1 MKELVIIG
9 AGMAGVT
16 AAQEAR
22 QLHSKEDLS
31 ITIITKEKPPSYTRP
46 QLTELL
52 AGTIREGDVIFRDEN
67 WFKDRDIQLI
77 YPAQATKIDVLEQK
91 VHYSFQGSP
100 KECHYNALILAT
112 GASAF
117 APFMPDSTSP
127 AADAVFSLRTLED
140 AQNIRQHL
148 ALKRKKAAVLGGG
161 LLGLEAALALKF
173 TGVEEVHV
181 LEVSGYL
188 LNRQL
193 NRTASEM
200 LRLYLER
207 QEGLVIHT
215 GVHLDTNE
223 LKSCSVAEVLR
234 PICNDGVETLLYSTG
249 VRSRIHLAKEAGL
262 ACGKG
267 IIINEETATS
277 NPWIFAAGDCA
288 EFQGITWA
296 IIPSALEQGK
306 KAAEFACWHLFSELQ
321 KAKPEAYQQTIPRTT
336 ITIGK
341 REAVSTG
348 KAVLSVE
355 EENSGLWKNHELGSP
370 LKRGQGKEGD
380 LYVNLVENAETGR
393 IVGALAFGPWGS
405 SVPWLSKLEQMIGK
419 TWQEI
424 EGQQQ
429 GDIR

>member
-393 IVGALAFGPWGS
+393 IVGVLAFGPWGS
-405 SVPWLSKLEQMIGK
+405 SVPWLSKLKQMIGK

>member
-306 KAAEFACWHLFSELQ
+306 KAAEFACWHLFPELQ

-405 SVPWLSKLEQMIGK
+405 SEPWLSKLKQMIGK

>member
-393 IVGALAFGPWGS
+393 IVGALAFGPQGS
-405 SVPWLSKLEQMIGK
+405 SVPWLSKLKQMIGK

>member
-91 VHYSFQGSP
+91 VHYNFQGSP

-306 KAAEFACWHLFSELQ
+306 KAAEFACWHLFPELQ

-405 SVPWLSKLEQMIGK
+405 SVPWLSKLKQMIGK

>member
-306 KAAEFACWHLFSELQ
+306 KAAEFACWHLFPELQ

-393 IVGALAFGPWGS
+393 IVGALAFGPQGS
-405 SVPWLSKLEQMIGK
+405 SVPWLSKLKQMIGK

>member
-22 QLHSKEDLS
+22 LLHSKEDLS
-31 ITIITKEKPPSYTRP
+31 ITIITKENPPSYTRP
-46 QLTELL
+46 QLTDLL
-52 AGTIREGDVIFRDEN
+52 AGSIREGDVIFRDEN
-67 WFKDRDIQLI
+67 WFKKRDIQLI
-77 YPAQATKIDVLEQK
+77 YPAQATRIDTLEQK
-91 VHYSFQGSP
+91 VYYTFQGTQ
-100 KECHYNALILAT
+100 KECNYHALILAT
-112 GASAF
+112 GASSF
-117 APFMPDSTSP
+117 APLVPDSTSP
-127 AADAVFSLRTLED
+127 AFDTVFLLRTLED
-140 AQNIRQHL
+140 VKKIRQHL
-148 ALKRKKAAVLGGG
+148 AMKRRKAAVLGGG

-207 QEGLVIHT
+207 QEGLGIHT
-215 GVHLDTNE
+215 GVHVDTNE
-223 LKSCSVAEVLR
+223 LKNRSVEEVLR
-234 PICNDGVETLLYSTG
+234 PLCGDGVETMLYSMG

-262 ACGKG
+262 ACAKG

-306 KAAEFACWHLFSELQ
+306 KAAEFACWHLFPESQ
-321 KAKPEAYQQTIPRTT
+321 QAKPEAYQQTIPRTT

-370 LKRGQGKEGD
+370 LKRGQSKDGD
-380 LYVNLVENAETGR
+380 LYVNLVENVETGK
-393 IVGALAFGPWGS
+393 IVGALAFGPRGS
-405 SVPWLSKLEQMIGK
+405 SVPWLSKLKQIVGK
-419 TWQEI
+419 SWQEI
-424 EGQQQ
+424 EGSRL
-429 GDIR
+429 GGIR

>member
-306 KAAEFACWHLFSELQ
+306 KAAEFACWHLFPELQ

-370 LKRGQGKEGD
+370 LKRGQGKERD

-405 SVPWLSKLEQMIGK
+405 SVPWLSKLKQMIGK

>member
-31 ITIITKEKPPSYTRP
+31 ITIITKENPPSYTRP

-405 SVPWLSKLEQMIGK
+405 SVPWLSKLKQMIGK

>member
-52 AGTIREGDVIFRDEN
+52 AGTIREGDVIFREEN

-306 KAAEFACWHLFSELQ
+306 KAAEFACWHLFPELQ
-321 KAKPEAYQQTIPRTT
+321 KVKPEAYQQTIPRTT

-405 SVPWLSKLEQMIGK
+405 SVPWLSKLKQMIGE

>member
-1 MKELVIIG
+1 M
-9 AGMAGVT
+9 
-16 AAQEAR
+16 
-22 QLHSKEDLS
+22 
-31 ITIITKEKPPSYTRP
+31 
-46 QLTELL
+46 
-52 AGTIREGDVIFRDEN
+52 
-67 WFKDRDIQLI
+67 
-77 YPAQATKIDVLEQK
+77 
-91 VHYSFQGSP
+91 
-100 KECHYNALILAT
+100 ILAT

-306 KAAEFACWHLFSELQ
+306 KAAEFACWHLCPELQ

-405 SVPWLSKLEQMIGK
+405 SVPWLSKLKQMIGK

>member
-31 ITIITKEKPPSYTRP
+31 ITIITKENPPSYTRP

-249 VRSRIHLAKEAGL
+249 VRSRIHLANEAGL

-405 SVPWLSKLEQMIGK
+405 SVPWLSKLKQMIGK

>member
-207 QEGLVIHT
+207 QEGLGIHT
-215 GVHLDTNE
+215 GVHLGTKE

-393 IVGALAFGPWGS
+393 IVGALAFGPQGS
-405 SVPWLSKLEQMIGK
+405 SVPWLSKLKQMIGK

>member
-22 QLHSKEDLS
+22 QLHSQEDLS
-31 ITIITKEKPPSYTRP
+31 ITIITKENPPSYTRP
-46 QLTELL
+46 LLTELL
-52 AGTIREGDVIFRDEN
+52 AGTIRENDVLFRDED
-67 WFKDRDIQLI
+67 WFKKRDIQLI
-77 YPAQATKIDVLEQK
+77 YPAQATEIDVLEQK
-91 VHYSFQGSP
+91 VHYTFQGSQ
-100 KECHYNALILAT
+100 KECPYHALILAT
-112 GASAF
+112 GANAF
-117 APFMPDSTSP
+117 APIVPDATSP
-127 AADAVFSLRTLED
+127 AADTVFSLRTLED
-140 AQNIRQHL
+140 VQKIRQHL
-148 ALKRKKAAVLGGG
+148 AMKRRKAAVLGGG
-161 LLGLEAALALKF
+161 LLGLEAALALKS

-181 LEVSGYL
+181 LEASGYL

-207 QEGLVIHT
+207 QEGLDIHT

-223 LKSCSVAEVLR
+223 LKSRSVEEVLR
-234 PICNDGVETLLYSTG
+234 PICKDGVETLLYSMG

-262 ACGKG
+262 TCGKG

-306 KAAEFACWHLFSELQ
+306 KAAEFACWHLFPEVHQ
-321 KAKPEAYQQTIPRTT
+321 TKPEAYQQTIPRTT

-370 LKRGQGKEGD
+370 LKRGQPKDGD
-380 LYVNLVENAETGR
+380 LYVNLVENIETGR
-393 IVGALAFGPWGS
+393 IVGALSFGPRGS
-405 SVPWLSKLEQMIGK
+405 SVPWFSKLQQMMGK
-419 TWQEI
+419 SWQEI
-424 EGQQQ
+424 ESSGL
-429 GDIR
+429 GGVR

>member
-140 AQNIRQHL
+140 VQNIRQHL

-306 KAAEFACWHLFSELQ
+306 KAAEFACWHLFPELQ

-405 SVPWLSKLEQMIGK
+405 SVPWLSKLKQMIGK

>member
-223 LKSCSVAEVLR
+223 LKNCSVAEVLR

-306 KAAEFACWHLFSELQ
+306 KAAEFACWHLFPELQ

-405 SVPWLSKLEQMIGK
+405 SVPWLSKLKQMIGK

>member
-393 IVGALAFGPWGS
+393 IVGALAFGPQGS
-405 SVPWLSKLEQMIGK
+405 SVPWLSKLKQMIGE

>member
-91 VHYSFQGSP
+91 IHYSFQGSP

-405 SVPWLSKLEQMIGK
+405 SVPWLSKLKQMIGK

>member
-31 ITIITKEKPPSYTRP
+31 ITIITKENPPSYTRP

-405 SVPWLSKLEQMIGK
+405 SVPWLSKLKQMIGE

>member
-52 AGTIREGDVIFRDEN
+52 AGTIREGDVIFREEN

-405 SVPWLSKLEQMIGK
+405 SVPWLSKLKQMIGK

>member
-405 SVPWLSKLEQMIGK
+405 SEPWLSKLKQMIGK

>member
-277 NPWIFAAGDCA
+277 NPWIFAARDCA

-405 SVPWLSKLEQMIGK
+405 SVPWLSKLKQMIGK

>member
-117 APFMPDSTSP
+117 SPFMPDSTSP

-393 IVGALAFGPWGS
+393 IVGALAFGPQGS
-405 SVPWLSKLEQMIGK
+405 SVPWLSKLKQMIGK

>member
-1 MKELVIIG
+1 MKALVIIG

-22 QLHSKEDLS
+22 QLHSKEELS
-31 ITIITKEKPPSYTRP
+31 ITIITNENPPNYTRP
-46 QLTELL
+46 QLTDLL
-52 AGTIREGDVIFRDEN
+52 AGSIRPSDLVFRDEA
-67 WFKDRDIQLI
+67 WFKERDIQLI
-77 YPAQATKIDVLEQK
+77 YPAQATEIDVLEQK
-91 VHYSFQGSP
+91 VYFTLRDSQQ
-100 KECHYNALILAT
+100 ECSYHALILAT
-112 GASAF
+112 GSSAF
-117 APFMPDSTSP
+117 SPFMPDSQSP
-127 AADAVFSLRTLED
+127 AADTVFSLRTLED
-140 AQNIRQHL
+140 VQKIRQHL
-148 ALKRKKAAVLGGG
+148 AMKRKKAAVLGGG

-181 LEVSGYL
+181 LENSGYL

-207 QEGLVIHT
+207 EEGIVIHT
-215 GVHLDTNE
+215 GVHVDTNE
-223 LKSCSVAEVLR
+223 LRNRSVDEVLR
-234 PICNDGVETLLYSTG
+234 PICSDGVETLLYSMG

-277 NPWIFAAGDCA
+277 NPMIFATGDCA

-306 KAAEFACWHLFSELQ
+306 KAAQFACWKLLSQ
-321 KAKPEAYQQTIPRTT
+321 PGQAKPELYHQTLPHTT

-348 KAVLSVE
+348 KAVLTME

-370 LKRGQGKEGD
+370 LKRGQSRDGD
-380 LYVNLVENAETGR
+380 LYVNLVENAETGI
-393 IVGALAFGPWGS
+393 IVGGLAFGPQGS
-405 SVPWLSKLEQMIGK
+405 SVPWLSKLKHMMGK
-419 TWQEI
+419 SWKEI
-424 EGQQQ
+424 ERQELG
-429 GDIR
+429 GKK

>member
-9 AGMAGVT
+9 AGMAGIT

-22 QLHSKEDLS
+22 MLHSQEELS
-31 ITIITKEKPPSYTRP
+31 ITIITMENPPSYIRP

-52 AGTIREGDVIFRDEN
+52 AGSIRERDIIFRDET
-67 WFKDRDIQLI
+67 WFKERHIQLI
-77 YPAQATKIDVLEQK
+77 YPAQATGIDILEQR
-91 VHYSFQGSP
+91 VYYTFQGLQ
-100 KECHYNALILAT
+100 KECHYHALILAT
-112 GASAF
+112 GSSAF
-117 APFMPDSTSP
+117 APFIPDSTSP
-127 AADAVFSLRTLED
+127 AVDTVFSLRTLED
-140 AQNIRQHL
+140 VYKIRQHL

-207 QEGLVIHT
+207 EEGIIIHT
-215 GVHLDTNE
+215 GVHVDTNE
-223 LKSCSVAEVLR
+223 LKKSSVDEVLR
-234 PICNDGVETLLYSTG
+234 PICAEGVETLLYSMG
-249 VRSRIHLAKEAGL
+249 IRSRIHLAKEAGL

-267 IIINEETATS
+267 IIINEETTTS

-306 KAAEFACWHLFSELQ
+306 KAAQFACWYLFQ
-321 KAKPEAYQQTIPRTT
+321 NPQQVKPEVYQQTIPRTT
-336 ITIGK
+336 LSIGK

-348 KAVLSVE
+348 KAVLTME
-355 EENSGLWKNHELGSP
+355 EENSGLWKNHELGNH
-370 LKRGQGKEGD
+370 LKRGHSRDGD
-380 LYVNLVENAETGR
+380 LYINLVENVETEI
-393 IVGALAFGPWGS
+393 IVGGLVFGPEGS
-405 SVPWLSKLEQMIGK
+405 SATWLSKLKHMMGK
-419 TWQEI
+419 SWKEI
-424 EGQQQ
+424 EGL
-429 GDIR
+429 GLGGKR

>member
-140 AQNIRQHL
+140 VQNIRQHL

-405 SVPWLSKLEQMIGK
+405 SVPWLSKLKQMIGK

>member
-234 PICNDGVETLLYSTG
+234 PTCNDGVETLLYSTG

-405 SVPWLSKLEQMIGK
+405 SVPWLSKLKQMIGK

>member
-1 MKELVIIG
+1 
-9 AGMAGVT
+9 MAGVT

-405 SVPWLSKLEQMIGK
+405 SVPWLSKLKQMIGK

>member
-16 AAQEAR
+16 AAREAR
-22 QLHSKEDLS
+22 QLHSREDLS
-31 ITIITKEKPPSYTRP
+31 ITIITKENPPSYTRP
-46 QLTELL
+46 LLTELL
-52 AGTIREGDVIFRDEN
+52 AGTIRENDVLFRDED
-67 WFKDRDIQLI
+67 WFKKRDIQLI
-77 YPAQATKIDVLEQK
+77 YPAQATGIDVLEQK
-91 VHYSFQGSP
+91 VYYTFQGSQ
-100 KECHYNALILAT
+100 KECPYHALILAT
-112 GASAF
+112 GANAF
-117 APFMPDSTSP
+117 APIVPDATSP
-127 AADAVFSLRTLED
+127 AADTVFSLRTLED
-140 AQNIRQHL
+140 VHKIRQHL
-148 ALKRKKAAVLGGG
+148 AMKRRKAAVLGGG
-161 LLGLEAALALKF
+161 LLGLEAALALKS

-181 LEVSGYL
+181 LEASGYL

-207 QEGLVIHT
+207 QEGLYIHT

-223 LKSCSVAEVLR
+223 LKSRSVEEVLR
-234 PICNDGVETLLYSTG
+234 PICKDGVETLLYSMG

-262 ACGKG
+262 TYGKG

-306 KAAEFACWHLFSELQ
+306 KAAEFACWHLFPEVHQ
-321 KAKPEAYQQTIPRTT
+321 TKPEAYQQTIPRTT

-370 LKRGQGKEGD
+370 LKRGQPKDGD
-380 LYVNLVENAETGR
+380 LYVNLVENVETGR
-393 IVGALAFGPWGS
+393 IVGALSFGPRGS
-405 SVPWLSKLEQMIGK
+405 SVPWFSKLQQMMGK
-419 TWQEI
+419 SWHEI
-424 EGQQQ
+424 ESSGL
-429 GDIR
+429 GGVR

>member
-405 SVPWLSKLEQMIGK
+405 SVPWLSKLKQMIGE

>member
-22 QLHSKEDLS
+22 LLHSKEDLS
-31 ITIITKEKPPSYTRP
+31 ITIITKENPPSYTRP
-46 QLTELL
+46 QLTDLL
-52 AGTIREGDVIFRDEN
+52 AGSIREGDVIFRDEN
-67 WFKDRDIQLI
+67 WFKERDIQLI
-77 YPAQATKIDVLEQK
+77 YPAQATEIDVLEQK
-91 VHYSFQGSP
+91 VHYTFQGSQ
-100 KECHYNALILAT
+100 KECHYHALILAT

-117 APFMPDSTSP
+117 APFVPDSTSP
-127 AADAVFSLRTLED
+127 AADTVFSLRTLED
-140 AQNIRQHL
+140 VQKIRQHL
-148 ALKRKKAAVLGGG
+148 AMKRRKAAVLGGG
-161 LLGLEAALALKF
+161 LLGLEAALALKS

-207 QEGLVIHT
+207 QEGLGIHT
-215 GVHLDTNE
+215 GVHVDTNE
-223 LKSCSVAEVLR
+223 LKNRSVEEVLR
-234 PICNDGVETLLYSTG
+234 PLCGDGVETMLYSMG
-249 VRSRIHLAKEAGL
+249 IRSRIHLAKEAGL
-262 ACGKG
+262 ACAKG

-306 KAAEFACWHLFSELQ
+306 KAAEFACWHLFPESQ
-321 KAKPEAYQQTIPRTT
+321 QAKPEAYQQTIPRTT

-370 LKRGQGKEGD
+370 LKRGQSKDED
-380 LYVNLVENAETGR
+380 LYVNLVENVETGK
-393 IVGALAFGPWGS
+393 IVGALAFGPRGS
-405 SVPWLSKLEQMIGK
+405 SVPWLSKLKQIVGK
-419 TWQEI
+419 SWQEI
-424 EGQQQ
+424 EGSRL
-429 GDIR
+429 GGIR

>member
-306 KAAEFACWHLFSELQ
+306 KAAEFACWHLFPELQ

-393 IVGALAFGPWGS
+393 IVGALAFGPQGS
-405 SVPWLSKLEQMIGK
+405 SVPWLSKLKQMIGE

>member
-31 ITIITKEKPPSYTRP
+31 ITIITKENPPSYTRP

-306 KAAEFACWHLFSELQ
+306 KAAEFACWHLFPELQ

-405 SVPWLSKLEQMIGK
+405 SVPWLSKLKQMIGE

>member
-393 IVGALAFGPWGS
+393 IVGSLAFGPWGS
-405 SVPWLSKLEQMIGK
+405 SVPWLSKLKQMIGK

>member
-306 KAAEFACWHLFSELQ
+306 KAAEFACWHLFPELQ

-405 SVPWLSKLEQMIGK
+405 SVPWLSKLKQMIGK

>member
-1 MKELVIIG
+1 
-9 AGMAGVT
+9 MAGVT

-140 AQNIRQHL
+140 VQNIRQHL

-405 SVPWLSKLEQMIGK
+405 SVPWLSKLKQMIGK

>member
-127 AADAVFSLRTLED
+127 AADDVFSLRTLED

-306 KAAEFACWHLFSELQ
+306 KAAEFACWHLFPELQ

-405 SVPWLSKLEQMIGK
+405 SVPWLSKLKQMIGK

>member
-277 NPWIFAAGDCA
+277 NPRIFAAGDCA

-306 KAAEFACWHLFSELQ
+306 KAAEFACWHLFPELQ

-405 SVPWLSKLEQMIGK
+405 SVPWLSKLKQMIGK

>member
-100 KECHYNALILAT
+100 KECHYNALSLAT

-405 SVPWLSKLEQMIGK
+405 SVPWLSKLKQMIGK